1 MGFWYLLILVG
12 GIALLMKSILAHKN
26 NEKSKLTFIMSIL
39 LILLSLFM
47 FSPLST
53 ILIDLIF

>member
-1 MGFWYLLILVG
+1 MGGWYLLILVI
-12 GIALLMKSILAHKN
+12 GIVLLMKSVSAHKN
-26 NEKSKLTFIMSIL
+26 NEKSKSTFIMSIL
-39 LILLSLFM
+39 LILFSLFM